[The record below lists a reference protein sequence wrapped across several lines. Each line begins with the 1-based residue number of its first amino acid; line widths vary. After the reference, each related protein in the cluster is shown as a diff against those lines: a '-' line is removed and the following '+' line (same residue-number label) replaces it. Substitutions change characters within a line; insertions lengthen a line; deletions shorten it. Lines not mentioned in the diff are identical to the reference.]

1 MNSIKISNNKPRN
14 FVAKDLLSAKYRM
27 RVAQNKKKY
36 DRLRDK
42 SSLRK
47 EFYVGEK
54 I

>member
-1 MNSIKISNNKPRN
+1 MNSIKIKCSKPRN
-14 FVAKDLLSAKYRM
+14 FVARDLLSVKYRM

-36 DRLRDK
+36 DRTRDK

>member
-1 MNSIKISNNKPRN
+1 MNSIKIVCNKPRN

-36 DRLRDK
+36 NRLRDL

>member
-1 MNSIKISNNKPRN
+1 MNSIKMCNKPRN
-14 FVAKDLLSAKYRM
+14 FVAKDLLSVKYRM

-36 DRLRDK
+36 DRTRDK

-47 EFYVGEK
+47 ERYVGEK